1 MSPAS
6 SGPEDRNFSK
16 ITIWFSFCVGGPVVA
31 RPRLHCIVRLAS
43 VVAPPRLWPRL
54 HYIAWE
60 APVVAP
66 PLASA
71 STILLRSS

>member
-6 SGPEDRNFSK
+6 SAPKTVTLQKLQYGSVF
-16 ITIWFSFCVGGPVVA
+16 VGGPVVG